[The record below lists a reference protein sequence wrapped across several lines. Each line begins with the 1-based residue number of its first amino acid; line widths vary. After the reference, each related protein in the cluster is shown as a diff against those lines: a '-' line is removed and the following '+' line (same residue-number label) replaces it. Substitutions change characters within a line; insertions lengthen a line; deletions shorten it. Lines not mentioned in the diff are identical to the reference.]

1 MIDLMI
7 LMMMMSE
14 VAVMKQME
22 VWVLMMVGGHR
33 LSPYGTSPSGSR
45 QRYLLGEEA

>member
-7 LMMMMSE
+7 LMMMGE

-45 QRYLLGEEA
+45 QRYLLEEEA